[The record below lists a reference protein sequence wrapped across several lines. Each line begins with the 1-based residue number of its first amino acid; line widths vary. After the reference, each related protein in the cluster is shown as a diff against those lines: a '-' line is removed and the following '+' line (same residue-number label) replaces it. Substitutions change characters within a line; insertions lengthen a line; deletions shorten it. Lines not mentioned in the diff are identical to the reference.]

1 MQEGRGMGILCIH
14 IADSLCYT
22 AETNTTL
29 SSNYTPIKML
39 KKKVYMERQKTQ
51 NSQKNIEG
59 EEQSWRTDAT
69 QL

>member
-39 KKKVYMERQKTQ
+39 KK
-51 NSQKNIEG
+51 
-59 EEQSWRTDAT
+59 T
-69 QL
+69 QLFTRDTGSLGLLFSFQVIKVDSFTL